1 MRCII
6 CEKISF
12 LAICKT
18 CQNDFLNS
26 SLSKREISKDFF
38 VYSFYEFDEI
48 KQLINSKY
56 YFYGDRILNI
66 LADLSFR
73 KFSNNFKFN
82 QSVTVIPIDD
92 HMRHDFSHSAILA
105 KHMKSKYLNVK
116 FNTLKA
122 QNIIKYAGKSL
133 KFRQKNKRDFS
144 YTGKKNLKIIL
155 VDDLLTS
162 GSTILQAKEILEKNN
177 CEVLFALTLSDAKL
191 C

>member
-144 YTGKKNLKIIL
+144 YTGKKKF
-155 VDDLLTS
+155 
-162 GSTILQAKEILEKNN
+162 KNN
-177 CEVLFALTLSDAKL
+177 SC
-191 C
+191 